1 MMDAEN
7 STRILYKTAFLSHI
21 FAFIYVYTHILTH
34 THTYIYIY
42 IYIYVHRGADKS
54 LSRPGGNKLMFPSE
68 WSEFLSAPFLAGKET

>member
-42 IYIYVHRGADKS
+42 IYIYMYTGVLISHYPDQ
-54 LSRPGGNKLMFPSE
+54 E
-68 WSEFLSAPFLAGKET
+68 ETS